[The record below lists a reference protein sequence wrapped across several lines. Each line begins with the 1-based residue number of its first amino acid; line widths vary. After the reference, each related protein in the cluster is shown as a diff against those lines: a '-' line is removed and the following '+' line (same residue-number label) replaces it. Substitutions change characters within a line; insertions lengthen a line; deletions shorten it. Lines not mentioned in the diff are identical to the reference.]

1 MNAHSGMD
9 KKKLEEI
16 LKKLKISDN
25 CDGCL
30 DDLKNINID
39 LRKVFKPRDTR

>member
-16 LKKLKISDN
+16 LKKLKISDD

-30 DDLKNINID
+30 DDLNHISID
-39 LRKVFKPRDTR
+39 LRKVFKRRNSR